1 MTHFGKQDWI
11 MALPDKRL
19 IDCIYDYWRHSV
31 YADEVRLRV
40 FSQLDTL
47 QHYLTLQSGTLL
59 LVVDAGWLGE
69 LRQHPDWTRIK
80 NAMQVV
86 VMSEQNSD
94 FNVVEP
100 TVTPYQP
107 LSKLFEQLCS
117 IAPRDGSSPLR
128 TTVDKGE
135 GVSCQTRVLTVCS
148 AGGGSG
154 KTTIAFHLAKH
165 ASACGQRV
173 FYWNLEMLQDW
184 RSLLDHPKDGDCSTN
199 VNRFSRLL
207 YHLQSAIEKRASI
220 DVESYTIEIPAI
232 RATTFTSD
240 CRQEEWKVLNDNVFS
255 LLLQWLIDSRR
266 FDLIIIDTGVM
277 NSCITAAQLKSQTI
291 IWMLLDDLPL
301 LSKTEQWMQQ
311 QGVETRDWALQVLPR
326 TKFIVNRYMGAMLN
340 RWNSQEVK
348 ISGFLPYI
356 PSWKQLHRQEQWF
369 GSAVFQAALEEWIG
383 IHLPWLV
390 RGGGKVSHEQHIRYG

>member
-1 MTHFGKQDWI
+1 MSHFGKQDWI

-19 IDCIYDYWRHSV
+19 IDCIYDYWKHSV

-47 QHYLTLQSGTLL
+47 QHYLTLQSDALL
-59 LVVDAGWLGE
+59 LVVAAGWLSE
-69 LRQHPDWTRIK
+69 LQQYPDWTRIK

-86 VMSEQNSD
+86 VMSEQLSAANAT
-94 FNVVEP
+94 EP

-117 IAPRDGSSPLR
+117 IAPRDGSNLLR
-128 TTVDKGE
+128 VVDQE
-135 GVSCQTRVLTVCS
+135 GAVSSHTRVLTVCS

-154 KTTIAFHLAKH
+154 KTTIAFHLARH

-184 RSLLDHPKDGDCSTN
+184 KSLLDHPEAGDCSTN
-199 VNRFSRLL
+199 VNSFSKLL
-207 YHLQSAIEKRASI
+207 YHLRSAIEKPPSI
-220 DVESYTIEIPAI
+220 SVDSYTVEIPAI
-232 RATTFTSD
+232 RATTFAYA
-240 CRQEEWKVLNDNVFS
+240 CRHEEWEVLDGNMFS
-255 LLLQWLIDSRR
+255 MLLEWLTDTRR

-277 NSCITAAQLKSQTI
+277 NRCITAAQFKSQAI
-291 IWMLLDDLPL
+291 VYLLLDDFPL

-311 QGVETRDWALQVLPR
+311 QGMEAPDWSAQVLPR

-369 GSAVFQAALEEWIG
+369 SSAVFQAALEEWIG
-383 IHLPWLV
+383 VHLPWLV
-390 RGGGKVSHEQHIRYG
+390 RGGKVSDEENIRYGY